1 MGGVLLGFALG
12 AMAFTAQGREL
23 GNKVGAAAID
33 RAKKVM
39 DRAKERWGSSSSWLT
54 SASDCGMYIPTPGRR
69 RGRAHTISG
78 SSS

>member
-39 DRAKERWGSSSSWLT
+39 DRAKEPEEQ
-54 SASDCGMYIPTPGRR
+54 SAGAAGDHRHPG
-69 RGRAHTISG
+69 
-78 SSS
+78 

>member
-12 AMAFTAQGREL
+12 AMAFTVQGREL

-39 DRAKERWGSSSSWLT
+39 DRAKEPAEQ
-54 SASDCGMYIPTPGRR
+54 SAGAAGDRRHPG
-69 RGRAHTISG
+69 
-78 SSS
+78 